1 MCRLFGLH
9 SGTDAVTATFWLLNA
24 SDSLAEQSRR
34 NPDGTGLGVFD
45 EHPQPR
51 LHKQPI
57 AAWQDADFA
66 TEAHE
71 LTGTTFVAHVRY
83 ATTGSLDIRN
93 THPFLQDG
101 RIFAHNGVV
110 EGLDVLDER
119 LREVGADDLVLGQ
132 TDSERVFALITASIR
147 ARDGNESAGLIDALR
162 WLAANVPI
170 YAVNVLLSTA
180 TDVWALRYP
189 ESHELYILD
198 RRGDGAPEF
207 HLRSKRIRAHSTH
220 LRERSSV
227 VFATEPMD
235 DNPRWRLLDA
245 GELVHVDAALRV
257 NRSLVLP
264 DPPRHPIR
272 REDLRSR
279 YCMRNTR
286 RRELVTTRRALVLAG
301 GGLAGIAWET
311 GVLRGI
317 ADESPAAA
325 RLLLDS
331 DVLVGTSAGATVAA
345 QISSGCP
352 LDTLYERQLA
362 ETSAEIDPGVDIDA
376 ITDLFLTAVTEP
388 HISTRRR
395 LQRIGAVALA
405 VDTVPESVRRQ
416 VIAQRLPSHD
426 WPDRVLRVTAIDIA
440 TGELVVFHR
449 ESNVA
454 LVDAVAA
461 SCSVP
466 GAWPPVTIA
475 GRRYMDGGVASSV
488 NLGVADDCDAA
499 VVLVPAGADA
509 PSPFGGGAAAEIAAA
524 TGMVFA
530 VFADDDSLA
539 AFGPNPLDPLC
550 RVNSAMAGRQQGRRE
565 AQAVARL
572 LGV

>member
-1 MCRLFGLH
+1 MSLRVIQWATGSVGVAAIKGVLQHPELELVGCWVHSAAKSGKDVGEIIGSPPLGVIATNSIDDVLALDADAVIYAPLLPSVDEVAALLRSGKNVVTPLGWFYPSEKEAAPLEVAAQAGNATLHGAGIGPGAVTELFPLLLSVMSTGVTFVRSEEFSDLRSYGAPDVLRYVMGFGGTPDSALTGPMQKILDGGFLQSVRLCVDRLGFAADPQIRT
-9 SGTDAVTATFWLLNA
+9 SQDAVTATFWLLNA

-45 EHPQPR
+45 EHHQPR

-272 REDLRSR
+272 REDLS
-279 YCMRNTR
+279 
-286 RRELVTTRRALVLAG
+286 EPVLHAQH
-301 GGLAGIAWET
+301 
-311 GVLRGI
+311 
-317 ADESPAAA
+317 
-325 RLLLDS
+325 
-331 DVLVGTSAGATVAA
+331 TSA
-345 QISSGCP
+345 
-352 LDTLYERQLA
+352 
-362 ETSAEIDPGVDIDA
+362 
-376 ITDLFLTAVTEP
+376 
-388 HISTRRR
+388 
-395 LQRIGAVALA
+395 
-405 VDTVPESVRRQ
+405 
-416 VIAQRLPSHD
+416 
-426 WPDRVLRVTAIDIA
+426 
-440 TGELVVFHR
+440 
-449 ESNVA
+449 
-454 LVDAVAA
+454 
-461 SCSVP
+461 
-466 GAWPPVTIA
+466 
-475 GRRYMDGGVASSV
+475 
-488 NLGVADDCDAA
+488 
-499 VVLVPAGADA
+499 
-509 PSPFGGGAAAEIAAA
+509 
-524 TGMVFA
+524 
-530 VFADDDSLA
+530 
-539 AFGPNPLDPLC
+539 
-550 RVNSAMAGRQQGRRE
+550 
-565 AQAVARL
+565 
-572 LGV
+572 

>member
-1 MCRLFGLH
+1 MPTLGLH

-45 EHPQPR
+45 EHHQPR

-207 HLRSKRIRAHSTH
+207 HLRSKRIRAH
-220 LRERSSV
+220 
-227 VFATEPMD
+227 
-235 DNPRWRLLDA
+235 
-245 GELVHVDAALRV
+245 
-257 NRSLVLP
+257 
-264 DPPRHPIR
+264 
-272 REDLRSR
+272 
-279 YCMRNTR
+279 
-286 RRELVTTRRALVLAG
+286 
-301 GGLAGIAWET
+301 
-311 GVLRGI
+311 
-317 ADESPAAA
+317 
-325 RLLLDS
+325 
-331 DVLVGTSAGATVAA
+331 
-345 QISSGCP
+345 
-352 LDTLYERQLA
+352 
-362 ETSAEIDPGVDIDA
+362 
-376 ITDLFLTAVTEP
+376 
-388 HISTRRR
+388 
-395 LQRIGAVALA
+395 
-405 VDTVPESVRRQ
+405 
-416 VIAQRLPSHD
+416 
-426 WPDRVLRVTAIDIA
+426 
-440 TGELVVFHR
+440 
-449 ESNVA
+449 
-454 LVDAVAA
+454 
-461 SCSVP
+461 
-466 GAWPPVTIA
+466 
-475 GRRYMDGGVASSV
+475 
-488 NLGVADDCDAA
+488 
-499 VVLVPAGADA
+499 
-509 PSPFGGGAAAEIAAA
+509 
-524 TGMVFA
+524 
-530 VFADDDSLA
+530 
-539 AFGPNPLDPLC
+539 
-550 RVNSAMAGRQQGRRE
+550 
-565 AQAVARL
+565 
-572 LGV
+572 